1 MNAYQNWITTPS
13 PKEGRLIFTTH
24 VSFSPPFS
32 FWQLLFIHETF
43 VFDYPDS
50 GAQGPCQGY
59 PVRGIGY
66 KCLLVIGQLP
76 LFTNRNTHAS
86 RHAHTHTHTRANTHM
101 HTHTC
106 PYTHAHAYTRSRTRT
121 HVHPRALVR
130 KHTRPHTH
138 RYTHAHKHT
147 SKYTHK
153 HTRTHTHPHTHTRA
167 AHQIFIVETGEN
179 GGDVGYSPVSSWSG
193 SQCCYSSD
201 PLPHGVR
208 WLLDRRSEAAGRAWE
223 AALQRYCTT
232 HISVDC
238 CWLTAFV

>member
-1 MNAYQNWITTPS
+1 M
-13 PKEGRLIFTTH
+13 
-24 VSFSPPFS
+24 SFSDWPAPPF
-32 FWQLLFIHETF
+32 HK
-43 VFDYPDS
+43 P
-50 GAQGPCQGY
+50 
-59 PVRGIGY
+59 
-66 KCLLVIGQLP
+66 K
-76 LFTNRNTHAS
+76 
-86 RHAHTHTHTRANTHM
+86 HTRKQARTH
-101 HTHTC
+101 
-106 PYTHAHAYTRSRTRT
+106 THAHACKHSHAHSHMPIHTRT
-121 HVHPRALVR
+121 CIHALTHENTCTPTCTRTQTHTPAHAQVH
-130 KHTRPHTH
+130 TCTQ
-138 RYTHAHKHT
+138 
-147 SKYTHK
+147 THK
-153 HTRTHTHPHTHTRA
+153 QIHTQTHTHPHTHTRA